1 MKGIDEL
8 IEKVGAI
15 NPSYRIAILAGTII
29 FILALFYFL
38 SFSPKAKR
46 IDQLENEIS
55 NLDIKIK
62 KAKALAR
69 RLPEFKKKAKKM
81 EKQFK
86 IALEL
91 LPNQREIPSLLERIN
106 HIGIE
111 TDLVFQVFRP
121 GREKREGF
129 YSQIPIYVELK
140 GKFHNIMEFM
150 YKVATMKRIVNIFD
164 IKMNPKVKFSTQL
177 RTTIKAATY
186 RFVPDVKKRKKK

>member
-1 MKGIDEL
+1 MRYLDNL
-8 IEKVGAI
+8 IEKVEAI
-15 NPSYRIAILAGTII
+15 KPTYRIVIFAGTVLLI
-29 FILALFYFL
+29 FAIFYFL

-46 IDQLENEIS
+46 IDQLKNEIS
-55 NLDIKIK
+55 NLEMRIK

-69 RLPEFKKKAKKM
+69 RLPEFKKKAEKM
-81 EKQFK
+81 EKQFRV
-86 IALEL
+86 ALEL

-121 GREKREGF
+121 GREKSEGF
-129 YSQIPIYVELK
+129 YSQIPIYVELE

-150 YKVATMKRIVNIFD
+150 YKVTTMKRIVNVFD
-164 IKMNPKVKFSTQL
+164 IRMNPKEKFSTQL

-186 RFVPDVKKRKKK
+186 RFVPDVEKRKK